1 MENNTSEDLLFNI
14 CGQKKTQK
22 AGDRALLYTAA
33 ILARDQ
39 VADPK
44 VRDLV
49 ADLVANPNE
58 LVANLVADPGLRPNL
73 RPDASMEIGHHTQNL
88 VSAI

>member
-49 ADLVANPNE
+49 AD
-58 LVANLVADPGLRPNL
+58 PGLRPNL

>member
-39 VADPK
+39 VADP
-44 VRDLV
+44 
-49 ADLVANPNE
+49 
-58 LVANLVADPGLRPNL
+58 GLRPNL